1 VIDEIFP
8 DGNAFRDGRLCIG
21 DKILEINDEDIMTR
35 SLAEATR
42 ALGAV
47 VPLIR
52 LTVYREFLDESKCSK
67 TPGNYNNLCMS
78 ICIKPSFLFPFF
90 TMPLIL
96 LMYYSYSAS
105 PDPELVELSCDD
117 DTPLGIQI
125 RSSRGQ
131 PGVFIHLL
139 QPDSLA
145 DQSGLL
151 FPGDRILEANGQDL
165 KFVSLEEAA
174 TVISVRF

>member
-1 VIDEIFP
+1 MFICYCSC
-8 DGNAFRDGRLCIG
+8 NAVHI
-21 DKILEINDEDIMTR
+21 IL
-35 SLAEATR
+35 
-42 ALGAV
+42 
-47 VPLIR
+47 
-52 LTVYREFLDESKCSK
+52 
-67 TPGNYNNLCMS
+67 
-78 ICIKPSFLFPFF
+78 
-90 TMPLIL
+90 
-96 LMYYSYSAS
+96 YSYSAS

-174 TVISVRF
+174 TVISVSFLN